1 MTRSPQPYFSSKA
14 WQLSKRQ
21 MVYNDVERN
30 RAENDEMTVAWQRM
44 KEQLT
49 RFRSSYLE
57 LWKPFLFFP
66 YP

>member
-1 MTRSPQPYFSSKA
+1 
-14 WQLSKRQ
+14 

-30 RAENDEMTVAWQRM
+30 RAENDEMTVAWQRV
-44 KEQLT
+44 KGQLA

-57 LWKPFLFFP
+57 LWKSFLFFA